1 MEDFEQ
7 KIGAAKQKIYVADH
21 MLSNTYNLL
30 KDPKL
35 LLAILDNIHL
45 SMTQALSGFL
55 AHERLFKRIPHYN
68 DEPES
73 ELNFFKLK
81 VFNKYG
87 FEQHY
92 VDLIDRLRDI
102 LQAHDAAP
110 VEFSRD
116 KNFVI
121 ASSNY
126 DLKKISP
133 EDLKKDIKTCKD
145 FIREV
150 EDKIKL

>member
-1 MEDFEQ
+1 
-7 KIGAAKQKIYVADH
+7 
-21 MLSNTYNLL
+21 MLSSTYNLL

-35 LLAILDNIHL
+35 LLAILDNINLAYIH
-45 SMTQALSGFL
+45 ALSGFL

-68 DEPES
+68 NTPES

-81 VFNKYG
+81 VHTKYG
-87 FEQHY
+87 FDKCYIETM
-92 VDLIDRLRDI
+92 DRLNDI
-102 LQAHDAAP
+102 LATHKDAP
-110 VEFSRD
+110 IEFSRD

-121 ASSNY
+121 ASINY

-133 EDLKKDIKTCKD
+133 DDLKKDIKTCKD

-150 EDKIKL
+150 QEKIKQ